1 MPIFNR
7 KKTDQRTTA
16 LVKKFDAIGDA
27 NRLKIIQVLS
37 NNKEICVSEVAEQVG
52 ITTAGVSQH
61 MKVLENAGLV
71 ERNRMGQKICYTIS
85 KKDKDNRKMLD
96 MVLGR

>member
-7 KKTDQRTTA
+7 KKTDHRSIK
-16 LVKKFDAIGDA
+16 LVKKFDAVGDA
-27 NRLKIIQVLS
+27 NRFKIVQVLS
-37 NNKEICVSEVAEQVG
+37 SNKEICVSEVAEKVG

-71 ERNRMGQKICYTIS
+71 ERNRMGQKICYTIN
-85 KKDKDNRKMLD
+85 KKDKDNKKMLD
-96 MVLGR
+96 MVIGR